1 MQTPQDAAMILMN
14 IEHTIK
20 KYGMLAGGTRVLCAV
35 SGGAD
40 SVCLLSLM
48 RQAAPRLGVEI
59 ACAHFNHMLR
69 GAEADRDE
77 QFVKDLCAEWGV
89 EFAAGRADVG
99 AYARENGMG
108 IEEAARVLRYRFLE
122 ETADRLG
129 CARIATAHNANDN
142 AETVLMNLAR
152 GSGAKG
158 LCGIPPVRGRMIR
171 PLIETGRGEIEAYLE
186 SMGISHVEDSTN
198 HTDEHT
204 RNVIRH
210 NILPRLVE
218 INSGCVA
225 NISRMSALLRA
236 DEEALDAQAEEFIAR
251 EPGDGAVSVKRLREL
266 PVPTA
271 ARVFRR
277 LWSKSLSQAHVA
289 ALLALCEDGKSG
301 ACADIPGGRVVREF
315 DRLVFSAGATGR
327 IESAVITEGETRDI
341 GCGLTV
347 TCEIVENPIEVN
359 SSLNTF
365 FFKYENIC
373 GKIIVRP
380 REGGDSIRLAGR
392 GCTKS
397 LKKLFAE
404 AGIPA
409 GERDGIPVIA
419 DEAGPVGIYGF
430 GTAER
435 CAPQPG
441 CRAVKIEFRGR
452 NA

>member
-1 MQTPQDAAMILMN
+1 MQTPQGAVMILMN
-14 IEHTIK
+14 IEHIIR
-20 KYGMLAGGTRVLCAV
+20 KYGMLTEGTRVLCAV

-48 RQAAPRLGVEI
+48 RQAAPQLGIGV

-77 QFVKDLCAEWGV
+77 RFVKDLCAGWGI

-108 IEEAARVLRYRFLE
+108 VEEAARVLRYRFLE

-171 PLIETGRGEIEAYLE
+171 PLIETGREEIEAYLE
-186 SMGISHVEDSTN
+186 KMGISHVEDSTN

-210 NILPRLVE
+210 NVLPRLVE

-236 DEEALDAQAEEFIAR
+236 DEEVLDAQAEAFIAR
-251 EPGDGAVSVKRLREL
+251 ELRDGAVSAKRLREL
-266 PVPTA
+266 PEPIA
-271 ARVFRR
+271 ARVLRR
-277 LWSKSLSQAHVA
+277 LWSKSLSEAHIA
-289 ALLALCEDGKSG
+289 ALLSLCEAGKSG
-301 ACADIPGGRVVREF
+301 SCADIPGGRVVREF
-315 DRLVFSAGATGR
+315 DRLVFSGGAPGR
-327 IESAVITEGETRDI
+327 IESVLIAAGETRDI

-347 TCEIVENPIEVN
+347 SCEIVENPREVN

-380 REGGDSIRLAGR
+380 REAGDSIRLVGR

-409 GERDGIPVIA
+409 GERDSIPVIA
-419 DEAGPVGIYGF
+419 DEAGPVGVYGF

-435 CAPQPG
+435 CALQSG

-452 NA
+452 KA